1 MRNSPASQPAF
12 EGLWTVKNVA
22 EFLQCSRDF
31 VYEHA
36 EDGTLPCLR
45 IGALLRFEPEA
56 IRRWARGE
64 LSPARVL
71 SLEHRRK
78 P

>member
-1 MRNSPASQPAF
+1 MSDPRLPSLPF
-12 EGLWTVKNVA
+12 ERLWTVKNVA

-36 EDGTLPCLR
+36 EDGTLPCRR
-45 IGALLRFEPEA
+45 IGGLLRFDPDT

-64 LSPARVL
+64 FQTPPVVPI
-71 SLEHRRK
+71 RRA

>member
-1 MRNSPASQPAF
+1 MLNSPVSQTAPAS
-12 EGLWTVKNVA
+12 LWTVKNVA

-45 IGALLRFEPEA
+45 IGALLRFEPET

-71 SLEHRRK
+71 PLERRRK